1 MAAAI
6 LAGGRA
12 RRMDGLDKSRL
23 LVEGRAI
30 IVRQLDA
37 LQRLTPDVF
46 IVATGAERFADLSVP
61 VVADALP
68 DAGALGGLYTA
79 LISARAGW
87 IVVIACDMPFVTAGA
102 LDALVAEAVA
112 AGADG
117 ADGAWARSARGIEPL
132 FACYRTSAAARLRE
146 LIERGE
152 RRLTDA
158 GTVLTMREVDVSRLG
173 TDGSDRLLTNL
184 NTPEDYARVQ

>member
-46 IVATGAERFADLSVP
+46 IVATGAERFADLAVP

-117 ADGAWARSARGIEPL
+117 ADGAWARSARGVEPL
-132 FACYRTSAAARLRE
+132 FACYRTSAATRLRE

-152 RRLTDA
+152 RRLTAA
-158 GTVLTMREVDVSRLG
+158 GTVLTMREVDVSQLD
-173 TDGSDRLLTNL
+173 THGSDRLLTNL